1 MKIFGTSN
9 PSFVEVFDDVLTS
22 FECDLLISEFDKQK
36 AYDGMVGR
44 DGQPL
49 LDSEHKKCKQLK
61 DSDITKSGTINS
73 LVSTVS
79 VNLLKKYFSKY
90 QEQFSHYTTW
100 SVYDEYSFQKYEDE
114 TDGYKAWHCEHGGG
128 SVCSSRVLA
137 WMVYL
142 NDAKSGTEFLNYPK
156 VNAKKGRGVVWP
168 AFWTHVHRSELPNKG
183 LKYIITGWANL
194 DQSNIKY
201 DDI

>member
-44 DGQPL
+44 DCQHL

-183 LKYIITGWANL
+183 LKFIITGWANL